1 MRCFIV
7 ISATAFF
14 ACIFILF
21 IIAVWVLFVPS
32 GGGGRSSKRH
42 RRYVA
47 KARKVSSV
55 LRGGTLAP
63 GQAMAYLRKVNPYVF
78 EEVVLEGFRGKGFG
92 IHRNRRYS
100 GDGGVDGR
108 VDIDGKEYLIQCKRY
123 CGHIDRRH
131 VEDFSRVCLR
141 ENREGYFV
149 HTGRTGKG
157 ARDEAEHWG
166 NVRVV
171 SGRKLLDLLG
181 YRGPEGKKQQL

>member
-1 MRCFIV
+1 MRYVIV
-7 ISATAFF
+7 ISATVIF
-14 ACIFILF
+14 ACIFVLF
-21 IIAVWVLFVPS
+21 VIGLWVLFAPS
-32 GGGGRSSKRH
+32 RGGSRSSKRH

-47 KARKVSSV
+47 KAKRVTAV
-55 LRGGTLAP
+55 LRGGTLSQ
-63 GQAMAYLRKVNPYVF
+63 GQAVAYLRKVNPYVF
-78 EEVVLEGFRGKGFG
+78 EEVVLNGFLNKGFG

-108 VDIDGKEYLIQCKRY
+108 VTIAGKEYLIQCKRY
-123 CGHIDRRH
+123 HGHIDRRH
-131 VEDFSRVCLR
+131 VEDFSRVCLK
-141 ENREGYFV
+141 ENKEGYFV

-181 YRGPEGKKQQL
+181 YRGPERK